1 MKNLDIYTNSDKA
14 GVLAHESN
22 KYIFTYDSNAP
33 SIVSVTMPIR
43 TESWISSKLHP
54 IFEMNL
60 PEGALKEAIKDRFG
74 KLVNMDDLGML
85 HLIGPYVIGR
95 VKYGKSANAG
105 MSIQLSDIL
114 NNDTHELFESLMQ
127 KFAIRSGVSGVQPK
141 MLLDIHDKNTL
152 TTEHYIV
159 KSWGDEYPELALNEF
174 FCMEAIRFSGLS
186 VAEYYLSENRSMFV
200 MKRFDIKDD
209 GTFYGFEDGCVLL
222 GKSTEEKY
230 SASYEDLA
238 KVMKSS
244 VRPENR
250 KQCLKDLF
258 AALIMNHFLRNGD
271 GHLKNYGIIYEN
283 DYTDA
288 IMAPIYDVVCTTV
301 YIREDVPALKMSD
314 GKLWFK
320 EKTYRNF
327 AKNTCQMKTS
337 EIDETIQKCKDA
349 VKKASKALDAYVEN
363 NKEIEIFA
371 NRLKEEWEKG
381 LFSFT
386 SL

>member
-14 GVLAHESN
+14 GVLALESN
-22 KYIFTYDSNAP
+22 KYVFTYDSHAP

-43 TESWISSKLHP
+43 TQSWTSSKLHP

-60 PEGALKEAIKDRFG
+60 PEGALKEAIKDRFA
-74 KLVNMDDLGML
+74 KLTNMDDLGML
-85 HLIGPYVIGR
+85 RLIGSYVIGR
-95 VKYGKSANAG
+95 VKYGKPDTNNE
-105 MSIQLSDIL
+105 SIQLIDIL

-127 KFAIRSGVSGVQPK
+127 KFAVRSGVSGVQPK
-141 MLLDIHDKNTL
+141 MLLDIQDKNTL

-159 KSWGDEYPELALNEF
+159 KSWGNEYPELALNEF

-186 VAEYYLSENRSMFV
+186 VPAYYLSKNRSMFV
-200 MKRFDIKDD
+200 MKRFDLKDD
-209 GTFYGFEDGCVLL
+209 GSFYGFEDGCVLL

-238 KVMKSS
+238 KAIKSS
-244 VRPENR
+244 VKPEKR
-250 KQCLKDLF
+250 KQSLIDLF
-258 AALIMNHFLRNGD
+258 TAIIMNHLLRNGD
-271 GHLKNYGIIYEN
+271 GHLKNYGILYEN

-288 IMAPIYDVVCTTV
+288 VMAPIYDVVCTTV
-301 YIREDVPALKMSD
+301 YIKEDIPALKMSD

-327 AKNTCQMKTS
+327 AKNTCQMKIS
-337 EIDETIQKCKDA
+337 EIDETIQKCKSA
-349 VKKASKALDAYVEN
+349 VQKTLIALDIYVQK

-381 LFSFT
+381 LA
-386 SL
+386 SLN